1 MMMTIDN
8 FFKDTDSSKLLFAL
22 KDFQAFT
29 ASELSKMC
37 GIDQQKVDEIID
49 RRIGSNL
56 LFVWGRRN
64 RKYYRILNSEIAN
77 KVNQFIEFN
86 QLKFKLKERPIK
98 DKDLTHSRSC
108 YGHLAGKTG
117 VKICQALIDHGF
129 IQSRD
134 DNFTLT
140 KTGVEFYNE
149 MGVNTNKLSNNSKSI
164 VKPCLDFS
172 ERKYH
177 LSGEIGDAMLSRF
190 LELKWFER
198 IGKTRIVKP
207 TSKGKIEIQK
217 RLGIEI

>member
-1 MMMTIDN
+1 MMTIDN

-37 GIDQQKVDEIID
+37 GIDQLKVDEIID
-49 RRIGSNL
+49 RMISSNL

-64 RKYYRILNSEIAN
+64 RKYYRILNPEIAN
-77 KVNQFIEFN
+77 RVNQIIESN
-86 QLKFKLKERPIK
+86 NLNIKLKERVIK

-108 YGHLAGKTG
+108 YGHLAGKIG
-117 VKICQALIDHGF
+117 VKICQALIDQGF
-129 IQSRD
+129 IQSKD
-134 DNFTLT
+134 DEFILT
-140 KTGVEFYNE
+140 KFGDEFYNE
-149 MGVNTNKLSNNSKSI
+149 LGINTNRFSNNFKSI

-177 LSGEIGDAMLSRF
+177 LSGEIGDAMLNRF

-207 TSKGKIEIQK
+207 TAKGKIEIQK

>member
-1 MMMTIDN
+1 MTIDK
-8 FFKDTDSSKLLFAL
+8 FFKDPDSSKLLFAL

-49 RRIGSNL
+49 RMTGSNL

-64 RKYYRILNSEIAN
+64 RKYYRILNQEIVS
-77 KVNQFIEFN
+77 KINQFVESN
-86 QLKFKLKERPIK
+86 KLKIRLKERIIK
-98 DKDLTHSRSC
+98 DKDLIHSRSC

-117 VKICQALIDHGF
+117 VKICQTLIDHGF
-129 IQSRD
+129 IQSRN

-140 KTGVEFYNE
+140 KSGIEFYNE
-149 MGVNTNKLSNNSKSI
+149 LGINTNIFLNNSKSMI
-164 VKPCLDFS
+164 KPCLDFS

>member
-1 MMMTIDN
+1 MIMTIED
-8 FFKDTDSSKLLFAL
+8 FFKDRDSSKILFGL

-29 ASELSKMC
+29 AAELSKMC
-37 GIDQQKVDEIID
+37 GIEQQKVDEIIGRMID
-49 RRIGSNL
+49 SNL

-64 RKYYRILNSEIAN
+64 RKFYRILNPEIAN
-77 KVNQFIEFN
+77 NVNRHIKSN
-86 QLKFKLKERPIK
+86 QLKFSLKEKVIK
-98 DKDLTHSRSC
+98 DKDLIQSRSC

-117 VKICQALIDHGF
+117 VKICQTLIDHGF
-129 IQSRD
+129 IQSKGD
-134 DNFTLT
+134 QFTLT
-140 KTGVEFYNE
+140 KTGIEFYNE
-149 MGVNTNKLSNNSKSI
+149 LGISINKIVNNSKSI
-164 VKPCLDFS
+164 AKPCLDFS

-177 LSGEIGDAMLSRF
+177 LSGVIGDEMLRRF

>member
-1 MMMTIDN
+1 MTIDV
-8 FFKDTDSSKLLFAL
+8 FFKDPDSSKLLFAL
-22 KDFQAFT
+22 NDFQAFT

-49 RRIGSNL
+49 RMIGSNL
-56 LFVWGRRN
+56 LFVWGRRS
-64 RKYYRILNSEIAN
+64 RKYYRILNQEIADEF
-77 KVNQFIEFN
+77 NQFIESN
-86 QLKFKLKERPIK
+86 KLNIKLKERIIK
-98 DKDLTHSRSC
+98 DKDLIQSRSC

-117 VKICQALIDHGF
+117 VKICQALIDNGF
-129 IQSRD
+129 IQSKD
-134 DNFTLT
+134 DQFTLT
-140 KTGVEFYNE
+140 ETGVEFYNE
-149 MGVNTNKLSNNSKSI
+149 LKINLSEFQNKLKPI

-172 ERKYH
+172 ERRYH
-177 LSGEIGDAMLSRF
+177 LSGEIGDAMFSRF